1 MKTDT
6 NAIFLSLVDAVS
18 SMDEVASV
26 GKTGEPELP
35 RAGEG
40 DIDVCVYCDS
50 IPRLE
55 KRGNA
60 LRSLGLQSFDL
71 GASCSQHWGVV
82 DFADLNGIETYLM
95 YFTLDETV
103 QSVDSIANGERL
115 EKEDHYFYPTGRLAM
130 LRDINILFDRHGF
143 LTRMK
148 TNLCDYP
155 VQMADKLIAFHLDQ
169 LRDVE
174 DLERAVLR
182 NDPLFFHFALDLALD
197 HFLQALF
204 AMNRR
209 YFPSR
214 KRSIELLETFARK
227 PADCGNRLLKIV
239 ELGGSRNSIPQAYS
253 MWRALA
259 QDLAALCS

>member
-1 MKTDT
+1 
-6 NAIFLSLVDAVS
+6 
-18 SMDEVASV
+18 
-26 GKTGEPELP
+26 
-35 RAGEG
+35 
-40 DIDVCVYCDS
+40 
-50 IPRLE
+50 
-55 KRGNA
+55 
-60 LRSLGLQSFDL
+60 
-71 GASCSQHWGVV
+71 
-82 DFADLNGIETYLM
+82 
-95 YFTLDETV
+95 
-103 QSVDSIANGERL
+103 
-115 EKEDHYFYPTGRLAM
+115 
-130 LRDINILFDRHGF
+130 
-143 LTRMK
+143 
-148 TNLCDYP
+148 
-155 VQMADKLIAFHLDQ
+155 MAHKLIAFHLDQ

-214 KRSIELLETFARK
+214 KRSIELLETFVRK

-259 QDLAALCS
+259 QDLAVLCS

>member
-71 GASCSQHWGVV
+71 GASRSQHWGVV

-103 QSVDSIANGERL
+103 QSVDSIVNGERL

-148 TNLCDYP
+148 TNL
-155 VQMADKLIAFHLDQ
+155 
-169 LRDVE
+169 LR
-174 DLERAVLR
+174 LSCSNGAQAHCLSPGSTARCGRSGARCPSKRPLVLS
-182 NDPLFFHFALDLALD
+182 F
-197 HFLQALF
+197 
-204 AMNRR
+204 
-209 YFPSR
+209 
-214 KRSIELLETFARK
+214 
-227 PADCGNRLLKIV
+227 
-239 ELGGSRNSIPQAYS
+239 
-253 MWRALA
+253 
-259 QDLAALCS
+259 CS